1 MNKNIGTPEQKPE
14 NILDSIIR
22 KEKREAISR
31 EAKWTAIALAL
42 VALAGQQW
50 ILNWENIKTLYSPV
64 GNYVQPGGAGFED
77 YITIGMTIAA
87 SAPLVLVLAA
97 MYVFVTGKLE
107 KQEGLAPGHY
117 WVGALLLWVA
127 AKIGNALGFT
137 PVRTAG
143 LRGGTPFSWVGFIL
157 GDYASSYGFILFLS
171 SIIVAIFVGRAWKI
185 LTTD

>member
-64 GNYVQPGGAGFED
+64 GNYIQRLLRV
-77 YITIGMTIAA
+77 TIGWAH
-87 SAPLVLVLAA
+87 
-97 MYVFVTGKLE
+97 FCCG
-107 KQEGLAPGHY
+107 
-117 WVGALLLWVA
+117 
-127 AKIGNALGFT
+127 
-137 PVRTAG
+137 
-143 LRGGTPFSWVGFIL
+143 
-157 GDYASSYGFILFLS
+157 
-171 SIIVAIFVGRAWKI
+171 
-185 LTTD
+185 